1 MAWGRG
7 AKAEAAPAYI
17 TKVSAEGLAAIIRE
31 AGFKAVVEQGKDGFP
46 YILSASNG
54 WNYIIR
60 FFNKVGDDYA
70 TFQFTLWLKDKDSRI
85 SLARMNEFNA
95 RWRFVKGFLDTS
107 DKSLSVQMD
116 FDLEGGV
123 SPAYLASRITHWDA
137 LIGKFRSFMA
147 PDIA

>member
-60 FFNKVGDDYA
+60 FFNKVG

-95 RWRFVKGFLDTS
+95 RWRFVEASWTRATK
-107 DKSLSVQMD
+107 
-116 FDLEGGV
+116 
-123 SPAYLASRITHWDA
+123 ASRCRRLRPGRRRLAGLSGQPDHA
-137 LIGKFRSFMA
+137 LGCADR
-147 PDIA
+147 

>member
-7 AKAEAAPAYI
+7 AKAEAAPACI

-95 RWRFVKGFLDTS
+95 RWRFVEASWTRATK
-107 DKSLSVQMD
+107 
-116 FDLEGGV
+116 
-123 SPAYLASRITHWDA
+123 ASRCRRTSTWKAASRRPIWPA
-137 LIGKFRSFMA
+137 GSRIGMR
-147 PDIA
+147 